1 MLEQHERRMHMGQML
16 DEERRIMNIFA
27 SIIPKLSETKKNYL
41 LGLGEGMAVMLELE
55 ERREM
60 QQKLGE
66 KNGQ

>member
-1 MLEQHERRMHMGQML
+1 MSQMLE
-16 DEERRIMNIFA
+16 EEKQIMKIFGK
-27 SIIPKLSETKKNYL
+27 IIPKLSETKKNYL

-60 QQKLGE
+60 QQKFGE